1 MSPRFFRSQ
10 EEWRRWLGRN
20 HDRQRE
26 LLLGFYKK
34 GSGRG
39 GITYQEALDEALC
52 HGWIDGVRRS
62 LDAESY
68 TIRFTPRRAR
78 SIWSQ
83 VNLRRVAELAAAGR
97 MQPSGRAAHERRD
110 EKRTKLYSFEREAA
124 ELSAAQQKLF
134 RARKKAW
141 EFWNAQPPWYRK
153 TVTWYVIG
161 AKKEETR
168 QRRLEAVIAAC
179 ARGERIGLLNRART
193 KAK

>member
-1 MSPRFFRSQ
+1 MSPRFFRTQ
-10 EEWRRWLGRN
+10 EEWRRWLGKN
-20 HDRQRE
+20 HDRQGE

-34 GSGRG
+34 GSGRK

-52 HGWIDGVRRS
+52 YGWIDGVRKS

-83 VNLRRVAELAAAGR
+83 VNLRRVGELLAAGR

-124 ELSAAQQKLF
+124 ELSAAKQKRF
-134 RARKKAW
+134 RAQKKAW

-179 ARGERIGLLNRART
+179 ARGERLGLLNRTRT
-193 KAK
+193 KAQ